1 MSLRQAITKIV
12 MSPLVKSTF
21 AALVLAAL
29 VLSGGAGIAGAA
41 KYYFDSSP
49 PVVTHDGRSAVVNA
63 DPSGNDDLP
72 TLVPESTSLL
82 LLATGLFGLAAVARR
97 RRKQHRDD
105 A

>member
-1 MSLRQAITKIV
+1 MSLRRAITKFV
-12 MSPLVKSTF
+12 MSAFVKSTF

-41 KYYFDSSP
+41 KHYFSGP
-49 PVVTHDGRSAVVNA
+49 PVVPHDGRSAVVNA

-72 TLVPESTSLL
+72 SLVPESTSLL
-82 LLATGLFGLAAVARR
+82 LLATGLFGLAAAARR